1 MEIHNE
7 QIDCDQISSMLT
19 NQITTERNSVTAARV
34 LTAKGVWSINI
45 IRVTF

>member
-7 QIDCDQISSMLT
+7 QIDSDQISSMLT

-34 LTAKGVWSINI
+34 LIAKGVWSINI